1 MCDEATDDDYNN
13 QSSWYAD
20 KAPQGT
26 ADHGRATAE
35 LVEQRSILYKVR
47 EKLVAT
53 DARRDSILKQSKE
66 IQDERMALAT
76 EYERAL
82 VAVNQACGK
91 QLDAV
96 MLQNE
101 ELKRALDAA
110 EAKIDRL

>member
-1 MCDEATDDDYNN
+1 MQFHPIFHECVTRLRDYLR
-13 QSSWYAD
+13 YVD

-66 IQDERMALAT
+66 IQDERMALV
-76 EYERAL
+76 L
-82 VAVNQACGK
+82 AVSFPSFP
-91 QLDAV
+91 V
-96 MLQNE
+96 
-101 ELKRALDAA
+101 
-110 EAKIDRL
+110 